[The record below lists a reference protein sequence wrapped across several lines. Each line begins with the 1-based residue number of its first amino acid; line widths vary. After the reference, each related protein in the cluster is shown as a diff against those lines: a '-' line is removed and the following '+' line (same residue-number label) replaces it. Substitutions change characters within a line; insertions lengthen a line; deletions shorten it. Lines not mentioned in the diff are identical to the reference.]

1 MPKYVVSSTLHEPD
15 WNNSTV
21 LEGDAANEVS
31 TLKQELT
38 GEILVPASFQLVRTL
53 MEHDLVDEL
62 RLKIYPVVLGD
73 GKRLRRDQRRE
84 THAPR
89 RHQDDRWR
97 RRLPHLRARPR
108 RLTNGEGA
116 VSMNYYDTLI
126 EVADDC
132 PAKEAQV
139 PQAKGAKKT
148 KAVVEYELLA
158 KHPYKYTEEDI
169 AFEMYAVLH
178 DIPKAIWPTERKK
191 FLSKGHPHLRVS
203 ALAKRYGWGIHNN
216 AEGKIALVAVESPE
230 YKQLLNDP
238 RITKIRAF
246 RSKRA

>member
-1 MPKYVVSSTLHEPD
+1 
-15 WNNSTV
+15 
-21 LEGDAANEVS
+21 
-31 TLKQELT
+31 
-38 GEILVPASFQLVRTL
+38 
-53 MEHDLVDEL
+53 
-62 RLKIYPVVLGD
+62 
-73 GKRLRRDQRRE
+73 
-84 THAPR
+84 
-89 RHQDDRWR
+89 
-97 RRLPHLRARPR
+97 
-108 RLTNGEGA
+108 
-116 VSMNYYDTLI
+116 MNYYDTLI

-139 PQAKGAKKT
+139 PQARGAKKT

-169 AFEMYAVLH
+169 AFEMYAVVQ

-216 AEGKIALVAVESPE
+216 AEGKIALDAVESPE

-238 RITKIRAF
+238 RPP
-246 RSKRA
+246 RSGRFARSARNGYDDRWDGHDTRRGRPDDEAAAVELVRRPYPPSATSRQSTEAAAPGSRDGESTGRNRTCS